1 MLDLQPILEKKSREL
16 HVLADEILKP
26 RSIEHSPPFS
36 FNTNDLKQGEPPKII
51 STVQEWAGD
60 NKCLYIYYFNLNG
73 DVDFKKLNAAFSEAK
88 ENKKGERAYPRLN
101 EKESRCL
108 YVGSSKEIDKRFKEH
123 LGYGHK
129 GTYATQL
136 AHWTNGLNLNVDF
149 MCMRFE
155 ATTTGKVLQAFEDAL
170 WDNFNPMLGRRGAK

>member
-36 FNTNDLKQGEPPKII
+36 FNTNDLKQDESPKII
-51 STVQEWAGD
+51 SAVQEWAGD
-60 NKCLYIYYFNLNG
+60 NKKLYIYYFSLKG
-73 DVDFKKLNAAFSEAK
+73 DVDLERLVAAFTEAK
-88 ENKKGERAYPRLN
+88 EYKERTRAYPRFN
-101 EKESRCL
+101 AKSKYL

-129 GTYATQL
+129 GTYAMQL
-136 AHWTNGLNLNVDF
+136 GHWANGLNLNVDF

-155 ATTTGKVLQAFEDAL
+155 TTTTGKVLQAFEDAI